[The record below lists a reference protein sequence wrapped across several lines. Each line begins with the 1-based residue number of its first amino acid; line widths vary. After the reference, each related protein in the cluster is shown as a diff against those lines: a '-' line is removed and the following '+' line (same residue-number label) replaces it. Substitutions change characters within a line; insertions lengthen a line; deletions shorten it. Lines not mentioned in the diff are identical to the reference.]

1 MATENHAGS
10 KEANADKK
18 TFTKPTIGI
27 SIGDINGISFELIFK
42 TFSDERVFNYC
53 TPVIYASS
61 RVANYHKKT
70 LDYSDFNLNVVKSA
84 DKAQSDHVNIINA
97 WQEEA
102 RVQLGHIQP
111 EAGKLAKKSLDACVH
126 DLSTGLLDAIV
137 TAPSHKQ
144 TFEED
149 NLTGHTEYLQHYF
162 ETENTLMLMSH
173 EQIKV
178 GLVTTHLP
186 IKEVAPNITNE
197 HIQEKIEVLNHTLI
211 RDYHYYKPKIAVLG
225 LNPHAGDQGLI
236 GEEDQL
242 IVEPAVQNAY
252 EKGVRS
258 FGPYPAD
265 GFFGTG
271 HFQQFEAV
279 LAMYHDQGLVPFKA
293 LTFGEGVN
301 FTAGLPIV
309 RTSPAH
315 GPGYA
320 IAGKDVANE
329 GSFREAVF
337 QAVKLYQNRETSDQ
351 LNANPLSSKSL
362 NKEPEDS

>member
-1 MATENHAGS
+1 MATENQAGS
-10 KEANADKK
+10 TEANGEGGASS
-18 TFTKPTIGI
+18 KPTIGI
-27 SIGDINGISFELIFK
+27 SIGDINGINFELIFK
-42 TFSDERVFNYC
+42 TFSDERVLNYC
-53 TPVIYASS
+53 TPVVYASS

-70 LDYSDFNLNVVKSA
+70 LNYSNFNFNNIKSA
-84 DKAQSDHVNIINA
+84 DKALSNQVNLINA

-111 EAGKLAKKSLDACVH
+111 EAGRLAKKSLDACVN

-137 TAPSHKQ
+137 TAPSHKH
-144 TFEED
+144 TFEEE

-162 ETENTLMLMSH
+162 KAEKTLMLMTH
-173 EQIKV
+173 EQLKV
-178 GLVTTHLP
+178 GLITTHLP
-186 IKEVAPNITNE
+186 VKEVASKITDE
-197 HIQEKIEVLNHTLI
+197 IIQEKIEVLKQTLVY
-211 RDYHYYKPKIAVLG
+211 DYHIYKPKIAVLG

-236 GEEDQL
+236 GDEDQS
-242 IVEPAVQNAY
+242 IVEPAINKAY
-252 EKGVRS
+252 EKGTMA

-301 FTAGLPIV
+301 FTAGLPVV
-309 RTSPAH
+309 RTSPDH

-320 IAGKDVANE
+320 IAGKDVADE

-337 QAVKLYQNRETSDQ
+337 QAVKLYQNRQTSDQ
-351 LNANPLSSKSL
+351 LNANPLSSTSL

>member
-1 MATENHAGS
+1 MATENPKDS
-10 KEANADKK
+10 KEAKAEEKA
-18 TFTKPTIGI
+18 FSKPTVGI

-42 TFSDERVFNYC
+42 TFADERVLNYC

-70 LDYSDFNLNVVKSA
+70 LGYRDFNFNVIKSA
-84 DKAQSDHVNIINA
+84 DKAQSNQINLINA

-102 RVQLGHIQP
+102 KVQLGHIQT
-111 EAGKLAKKSLDACVH
+111 EAGTLAKKSLDACVH
-126 DLSTGLLDAIV
+126 DLSSRLVDAMV
-137 TAPSHKQ
+137 TAPSHKH
-144 TFEED
+144 TFEEA

-162 ETENTLMLMSH
+162 ESENPLMLMTH
-173 EQIKV
+173 EHLKV

-186 IKEVAPNITNE
+186 VKDVASNITQE
-197 HIQEKIEVLNHTLI
+197 GIQEKIEVLNNTLI
-211 RDYHYYKPKIAVLG
+211 RDYHFYKPKIAVLG

-236 GEEDQL
+236 GDEDQA
-242 IVEPAVQNAY
+242 IVEPAIQKAY
-252 EKGVRS
+252 EKGEMA
-258 FGPYPAD
+258 FGPFPAD

-271 HFQQFEAV
+271 HYKQFEGV

-309 RTSPAH
+309 RTSPDH

-320 IAGKDVANE
+320 IAGKDLANE

-337 QAVKLYQNRETSDQ
+337 QAVKLYQNRETSKQ
-351 LNANPLSSKSL
+351 LNSNPLSSKSL